1 MEIKNVKEMDAEM
14 LYRIIQTIPSCIFF
28 KDTDLKYVFSTHY
41 WSHLNN
47 VSNEFDICGKTDRD
61 IRRDQNNVDAAE
73 SADRQVINTGKGISY
88 TIKTDIAGEIQ
99 YLDIKKEPVFD
110 GDGRVIGIVGLIN
123 DVTSSTIW
131 EEKLEKS
138 ARVDELTGIL
148 SRKAGTLAI
157 NDEIQTDDNK
167 YFCIL
172 NLDKFRQVN
181 DNYGHDV
188 GDMVL
193 VEVAKTLDNEMSE
206 GEIVC
211 RIGGDEF
218 AILLCT
224 NDANNLINNRIARI
238 FERIEAI
245 EIEDYEEISVKVSLG
260 ITRVHKRDSFDSLY
274 MYADEAVREAKKEH
288 KNSFKWY

>member
-1 MEIKNVKEMDAEM
+1 MEIKNVKDLDAEM
-14 LYRIIQTIPSCIFF
+14 LYKIIQSIPSCIFF

-41 WSHLNN
+41 WSHLDN
-47 VSNEFDICGKTDRD
+47 VSDEFDICGKTDRD
-61 IRRDQNNVDAAE
+61 IRRDKANVDE
-73 SADRQVINTGKGISY
+73 SEQADREVISTGRGVAY
-88 TIKTDIAGEIQ
+88 TIKTEVDGELQ

-110 GDGRVIGIVGLIN
+110 ESGKVIGIVGLIN
-123 DVTSSTIW
+123 DITSSTIW
-131 EEKLEKS
+131 EEQLEKS

-148 SRKAGTLAI
+148 NRKAGTLAI
-157 NDEIQTDDNK
+157 NTEIKTDDNK

-188 GDMVL
+188 GDIL
-193 VEVAKTLDNEMSE
+193 LTEVAKALENEMGE

-224 NDANNLINNRIARI
+224 NDANNLINNRIAAI
-238 FERIEAI
+238 FESIEAI
-245 EIEDYEEISVKVSLG
+245 QIEDYEEISIRVSLG